1 VSKPATAPPI
11 DLSYSNPRKVG
22 RLKPHQAYS
31 RLFCKKGTPA
41 HTELR
46 EAWELFTGGDED
58 TRDKYRHLFPT
69 ASHDTLPFVTFQQ
82 VILKD
87 RMSSIPKEE
96 MAAVQV
102 FIEKHYQEE
111 TDRREHP
118 WIALKVDDAQSNI
131 DLETQYLEE

>member
-1 VSKPATAPPI
+1 MSKTATAPPI
-11 DLSYSNPRKVG
+11 DLSYTNPRKVV
-22 RLKPHQAYS
+22 RLKPHQTYS
-31 RLFCKKGTPA
+31 CLFCRKGTPA

-69 ASHDTLPFVTFQQ
+69 ASHDMLPFVTFQQ

-87 RMSSIPKEE
+87 RMLSIPEEE

-111 TDRREHP
+111 IDRREHP
-118 WIALKVDDAQSNI
+118 WKALKVDDAQLNI
-131 DLETQYLEE
+131 NLESQYLEE